1 MKDLSKF
8 LDELPSREGAHAI
21 YIEPPTIALVLVTGV
36 HGDDNGVRAH
46 VEFVHTPG
54 MCEEDSAS
62 GDISAIWDTFSNSE
76 DHWHAIYVN
85 WSLYFGADHL
95 QTGLELAAQ
104 AAAKRAPVQLRD
116 MRQALENLRRPPFSV
131 KEKRPT

>member
-1 MKDLSKF
+1 MKNLSKF

-21 YIEPPTIALVLVTGV
+21 YIEPPTTALVLVTGV
-36 HGDDNGVRAH
+36 HGDDNGVSAH
-46 VEFVHTPG
+46 VDFVHTPG
-54 MCEEDSAS
+54 MREEASAS
-62 GDISAIWDTFSNSE
+62 WEIGASWDIFSNAD

-104 AAAKRAPVQLRD
+104 AAAKGSTVELRE
-116 MRQALENLRRPPFSV
+116 MRQALEKLRRHPFIAN
-131 KEKRPT
+131 EKRPT

>member
-1 MKDLSKF
+1 MKNLSKF

-36 HGDDNGVRAH
+36 HGDDNRVRAH
-46 VEFVHTPG
+46 VEFVHTLG

-62 GDISAIWDTFSNSE
+62 GDIGAVWGIFSNSE

-104 AAAKRAPVQLRD
+104 AAANGTTVKLRD
-116 MRQALENLRRPPFSV
+116 TRQALEKLRYPFGV

>member
-1 MKDLSKF
+1 MKNLSEF
-8 LDELPSREGAHAI
+8 LDELPSREGARAI
-21 YIEPPTIALVLVTGV
+21 YIEPPTIALVLVTGA
-36 HGDDNGVRAH
+36 HGDDNEVRAH

-62 GDISAIWDTFSNSE
+62 GDISAIWDIFSNSE

-95 QTGLELAAQ
+95 RTGLELAAQ
-104 AAAKRAPVQLRD
+104 AAANGTTVKLRD
-116 MRQALENLRRPPFSV
+116 MRQALEKLRRHPFSV
-131 KEKRPT
+131 QEKRPT

>member
-1 MKDLSKF
+1 MKNLPKF
-8 LDELPSREGAHAI
+8 LDELPSREGACAI

-54 MCEEDSAS
+54 MCEEASAS
-62 GDISAIWDTFSNSE
+62 GDIGAIWDIFSNSE

-85 WSLYFGADHL
+85 WSLYFGADHV
-95 QTGLELAAQ
+95 QTGLETAAQ
-104 AAAKRAPVQLRD
+104 AAANGTNVKLRD
-116 MRQALENLRRPPFSV
+116 MRQALEKLRRHPLSV
-131 KEKRPT
+131 KEKRPI